1 MLVSV
6 VITTF
11 NRFDSVK
18 SAVESVLAQTYK
30 PLELIV
36 VEDGSNTDVSKWIN
50 QSGIDNIKYI
60 KHDSNLGL
68 ASSRNTGLHN
78 ATGKLISFMDDDDSW
93 ESQKL
98 EKQVA
103 LLNVSNTQNLVVY
116 CGCRIEDRGGNI
128 ISINMPNLRGDL
140 RSKIINSGLYTIPSS
155 TLFRTQ
161 ELTAIGGFD
170 TDLKTGI
177 DHDLWLKLAKHRF
190 AADYVN
196 EPLVRCR
203 VAVQDAMTVDTVKR
217 VNGIKIFIEKWK
229 PFIIK
234 WYGSYWGLNFIGKYY
249 TRVIGNLGVFKIDN
263 KLVSEG
269 RYCLYS
275 ALIYSPRHFFH
286 NIKYIIYLVIPQ
298 KLLVAVIVLI
308 RGKENQ

>member
-128 ISINMPNLRGDL
+128 ISIN
-140 RSKIINSGLYTIPSS
+140 IILMSN
-155 TLFRTQ
+155 
-161 ELTAIGGFD
+161 
-170 TDLKTGI
+170 
-177 DHDLWLKLAKHRF
+177 
-190 AADYVN
+190 
-196 EPLVRCR
+196 
-203 VAVQDAMTVDTVKR
+203 
-217 VNGIKIFIEKWK
+217 
-229 PFIIK
+229 
-234 WYGSYWGLNFIGKYY
+234 NFI
-249 TRVIGNLGVFKIDN
+249 
-263 KLVSEG
+263 
-269 RYCLYS
+269 
-275 ALIYSPRHFFH
+275 
-286 NIKYIIYLVIPQ
+286 
-298 KLLVAVIVLI
+298 
-308 RGKENQ
+308 